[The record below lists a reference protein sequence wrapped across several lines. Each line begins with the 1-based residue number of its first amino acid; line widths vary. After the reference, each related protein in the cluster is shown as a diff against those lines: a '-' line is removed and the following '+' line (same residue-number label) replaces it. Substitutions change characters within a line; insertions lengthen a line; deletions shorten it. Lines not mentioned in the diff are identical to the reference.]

1 MQKVLSLSLSRNRPL
16 NSKIK
21 SGFTLLEILLV
32 VGIISILAGIVI
44 VAINPG
50 KQLATVRNTE
60 RKSDLKQLYS
70 AITQYY
76 ITEGSYPSSLN
87 SITEL
92 TEICD
97 TGTATTSS
105 TCGDLVNLTA
115 LVPTYITAIPVD
127 PQGPVT
133 ALLNKLITPLY
144 ATTGGTG
151 YYVMKDTTNKLV
163 LNTER
168 AELGTVIAIGTTTA
182 MTGGGEEEEEWTC
195 GDSLIDTRD
204 DQSYATVLI
213 GSQCWMQENMN
224 IGTMVTGVTNQT
236 NNSIFEKYCY
246 SNNESNC
253 NTYGGLYQW
262 DEAMQYSTSPATQG
276 ICPTGWHI
284 PTDTEYKTLVEG
296 QATPGCESSTGWQCS
311 PAGSRLSSYTLN
323 GDNSSGF
330 SALLAG
336 YRNAYGSFTSLSSTG
351 YWSSLQSSTDAWRR
365 YLHSGYATV
374 YRGANTK
381 PLGFSVR
388 CLKD

>member
-1 MQKVLSLSLSRNRPL
+1 MSKFYAKSTLSRKFRL
-16 NSKIK
+16 NPKR
-21 SGFTLLEILLV
+21 GFTLLEILLV

-144 ATTGGTG
+144 AITGGTG

-182 MTGGGEEEEEWTC
+182 MSGGGEEEEEWTC

-213 GSQCWMQENMN
+213 GSQCWMQENLN
-224 IGTMVTGVTNQT
+224 VGTMISGPSGQT
-236 NNSIFEKYCY
+236 DNDTLEKYCY
-246 SNNESNC
+246 SNSESNC
-253 NTYGGLYQW
+253 TTHGGLYQW
-262 DEAMQYSTSPATQG
+262 DEAMQYVTTAGAQG

-296 QATPGCESSTGWQCS
+296 QAASGCESYISWQCS

-323 GDNSSGF
+323 GDNTSGF

-336 YRNAYGSFTSLSSTG
+336 YRGTDGSFNDLGSQTYL
-351 YWSSLQSSTDAWRR
+351 WSSLESGTSAWFRNL
-365 YLHSGYATV
+365 YSGFATV
-374 YRGANTK
+374 YRHTRGKAV
-381 PLGFSVR
+381 GFSVR